1 VLFNSCRRT
10 RVLFDV
16 RCHRDR
22 LNILQ
27 ATEARALAPI
37 QELAD
42 GMIVS
47 DPRVLVADGN
57 GKKFEVSLG
66 RFRADIGD
74 ERWNLEARIGWLQR
88 GDSFIPKDQGLL
100 NLHLENAAFGPPP
113 SCCVVAA
120 NGANN
125 S

>member
-1 VLFNSCRRT
+1 MLLDSCRGA

-16 RCHRDR
+16 CRHRDR

-27 ATEARALAPI
+27 ATKACALAPI

-66 RFRADIGD
+66 RFRADIGN
-74 ERWNLEARIGWLQR
+74 ERWNLEG
-88 GDSFIPKDQGLL
+88 
-100 NLHLENAAFGPPP
+100 FGFDE
-113 SCCVVAA
+113 A
-120 NGANN
+120 
-125 S
+125 

>member
-1 VLFNSCRRT
+1 MLFNGGWRA

-16 RCHRDR
+16 GRHRDR

-27 ATEARALAPI
+27 AAKAGALAPI
-37 QELAD
+37 QKLAD

-47 DPRVLVADGN
+47 DPRILVTNGN

-74 ERWNLEARIGWLQR
+74 
-88 GDSFIPKDQGLL
+88 
-100 NLHLENAAFGPPP
+100 
-113 SCCVVAA
+113 
-120 NGANN
+120 
-125 S
+125 

>member
-1 VLFNSCRRT
+1 MLLNSCRQARM
-10 RVLFDV
+10 LFDV
-16 RCHRDR
+16 GRHRDR

-27 ATEARALAPI
+27 TANAGALTPI

-47 DPRVLVADGN
+47 DPRVLIANRN

-74 ERWNLEARIGWLQR
+74 ERWNLEL
-88 GDSFIPKDQGLL
+88 S
-100 NLHLENAAFGPPP
+100 
-113 SCCVVAA
+113 
-120 NGANN
+120 
-125 S
+125 